1 MNQRRRIA
9 LWATMWN
16 IIWVV
21 RNIPGIP
28 HTELCLE
35 AETAAY
41 SQKPTSGAVISILA
55 PRPCV
60 AILHQSGPT
69 IAEENW
75 KHRQCIERFCEA
87 KATLF
92 SFLALSTALVV
103 LFTLV
108 DSGIDR

>member
-1 MNQRRRIA
+1 M
-9 LWATMWN
+9 LGATMWN
-16 IIWVV
+16 IIWVLV

-60 AILHQSGPT
+60 AILHQLQLLQKRIGNT
-69 IAEENW
+69 DRKCKMFNLEKE
-75 KHRQCIERFCEA
+75 
-87 KATLF
+87 LF
-92 SFLALSTALVV
+92 FIL
-103 LFTLV
+103 
-108 DSGIDR
+108 